1 MNYLFAFIIGGLIC
15 LIGQLL
21 IDIFK
26 LLPVYIVVIFV
37 TIGSFLEIFG
47 IYDKLVEFASAG
59 ALIPISSFGHSL
71 THSAVENAL
80 NTNYLG
86 LFTGIFNSTASGI
99 SITIFFAF
107 IIAIALKPRG

>member
-1 MNYLFAFIIGGLIC
+1 MNYLLAFIIGGVIC
-15 LIGQLL
+15 LLGQLL
-21 IDIFK
+21 IDVFK

-37 TIGSFLEIFG
+37 SVGSFLEIFG
-47 IYDKLVEFASAG
+47 IYDSLIDFSSAG

-99 SITIFFAF
+99 SIAILFAF
-107 IIAIALKPRG
+107 IVAITFKPRG